1 MQDASP
7 QAPQACPA
15 PAAPAPLQ
23 TWAAAPGNQPL
34 ELRVDL
40 VDKHMEEGPAQELGL
55 GQQLEQVQEL
65 THGVSAASTLQE
77 PEAGH
82 AAAPAPGPDPGPDPA
97 ITVVPDVS
105 QPLTQALMS
114 LGLSLGRPAVLIT
127 EQALQAASAA
137 AADQGSGTGA
147 AAGTRQ
153 GEARRQGQ
161 EQGQEGMW
169 GLELEEEED
178 SFYDLTSE
186 DYAALARAAEVKR
199 KEEASGLKTQ
209 AMREAEE
216 RAREQAFSSVAVRVR
231 FPDGLI
237 MQAAFAASE
246 PLGALKAAVAQLL
259 LPGTAFTLFVTPP
272 KQVLK
277 DMTQSFYKAGLVPA
291 AHVHCALELAG
302 QPGTLP
308 AGVPSALGR
317 LRPELQPCVITQL
330 QPGLLLPGQ
339 QQPSSLPSAQ
349 QGQAARGSQTAA
361 ASGQAGPGARTRS
374 LAEAGSGSGAGGR
387 PSGGQREGEPK
398 IPKWLKIGK

>member
-7 QAPQACPA
+7 QAPQAGPA
-15 PAAPAPLQ
+15 SVAPAPLQ
-23 TWAAAPGNQPL
+23 TTAAAPGNQPL
-34 ELRVDL
+34 ELRAIGEDL
-40 VDKHMEEGPAQELGL
+40 VDKPMEEGPAQDLGL
-55 GQQLEQVQEL
+55 SQQLEQVQQL
-65 THGVSAASTLQE
+65 TRRVSAASTLQE

-82 AAAPAPGPDPGPDPA
+82 AAAPALGPDPGPDPA
-97 ITVVPDVS
+97 ISVVLDVS

-127 EQALQAASAA
+127 EQALQAAA

-161 EQGQEGMW
+161 EQGQEGMR

-178 SFYDLTSE
+178 SFYDLTPE

-216 RAREQAFSSVAVRVR
+216 RAREQAFSSIAVRVR
-231 FPDGLI
+231 FPDGLV

-302 QPGTLP
+302 QPGALP
-308 AGVPSALGR
+308 AGEPSALGR
-317 LRPELQPCVITQL
+317 LRPELQPCVITRL
-330 QPGLLLPGQ
+330 QPGFLLPGQ
-339 QQPSSLPSAQ
+339 QQPSSLPPAQ
-349 QGQAARGSQTAA
+349 QGQAVQGSLRTTA
-361 ASGQAGPGARTRS
+361 ASGQAGPGTRTRS
-374 LAEAGSGSGAGGR
+374 LAEAGSGAGAGGR
-387 PSGGQREGEPK
+387 PSGEPK
-398 IPKWLKIGK
+398 VPKWLKMGK